1 MPTHILKKVRQQAVV
16 QYVGSGSTT
25 IDLAS
30 LALPDETFDRANSKV
45 TLAHVYF
52 HFASNG
58 TIARA
63 SGNTIL
69 EFAAGAMDN
78 WDFAGQGGYVLNQDA
93 NANVV
98 VNMGASAGT
107 VILTLHKSSG
117 YAEPNNQTATL
128 ANKW

>member
-30 LALPDETFDRANSKV
+30 LALADETFDRANSKV

-52 HFASNG
+52 HFATAG

-78 WDFAGQGGYVLNQDA
+78 WDFAGQGGFVLNQDA

-98 VNMGASAGT
+98 INMGASSGT
-107 VILTLHKSSG
+107 VILTLHKSAG
-117 YAEPNNQTATL
+117 FTAPNNQTL
-128 ANKW
+128 PDYLKI